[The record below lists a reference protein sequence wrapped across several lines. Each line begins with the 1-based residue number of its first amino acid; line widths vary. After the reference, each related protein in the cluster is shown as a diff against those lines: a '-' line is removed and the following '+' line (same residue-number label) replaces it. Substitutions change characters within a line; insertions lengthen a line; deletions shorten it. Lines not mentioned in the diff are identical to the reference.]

1 MICEDPDLRSNASTF
16 VTFYYPPQN
25 RLKTLSVEQKL
36 KTLPSRTKRDRT
48 TDVAEP

>member
-1 MICEDPDLRSNASTF
+1 MICEDPDFAA
-16 VTFYYPPQN
+16 PQN

-36 KTLPSRTKRDRT
+36 KTLPSPTKRDRT